1 MTIFSNNSIF
11 QPTNKHIKFYN
22 SKVNVVNGANVL
34 VDFPL
39 CDIKLDYN
47 QYQRL
52 SVTIPKETENF
63 VLSFPM
69 LGIKSTFLIIK
80 PKYPNSK
87 NPNNYMKWKFQYSS
101 DAKLSFT
108 NLLALTGTA
117 STPIPNLLID
127 NPSKCDIQLEV
138 LVSGVINDYLN
149 DTSAFLY
156 LNNLQFTDIKTLDET
171 NSGILAFY
179 NSQNELAGTLD
190 IIDVINVSKITNQN
204 RIVID
209 ESSTNNVVLD
219 FVDSYHTLQALSALN
234 WLLMDPNNRALPKV
248 ADEDEPIVTFT
259 PLVTGTDLLIE
270 LSNYNNNTFTKQDF
284 IDNAIASIFDAI
296 DGVMYA
302 TINDVTFYENNQVI
316 TNITT
321 TGTDY
326 QVHLNVS
333 DIAGNV
339 ASYILDTEVTLV
351 DTVPP
356 VITTTNNVTGTTL
369 TDVELSNYN
378 VITPLDILILSILSV
393 VDDVDGPIA
402 LSNVNTQLY
411 DSLLNP
417 INDISVIGSYTVE
430 FNVSDSSGNIAT
442 LNLNFDVI

>member
-11 QPTNKHIKFYN
+11 QPINKHIKFYN

-117 STPIPNLLID
+117 STPIPNILID
-127 NPSKCDIQLEV
+127 NPSTCDIQLEV
-138 LVSGVINDYLN
+138 LVSGIINDYLN

-190 IIDVINVSKITNQN
+190 IADVINVSKITNQN

-219 FVDSYHTLQALSALN
+219 FMDSYHTLQALSALN
-234 WLLMDPNNRALPKV
+234 WLLLDPNNRTLPKA

-259 PLVTGTDLLIE
+259 PLITGTDLLIE
-270 LSNYNNNTFTKQDF
+270 LSDYANNTFTKQDF
-284 IDNAIASIFDAI
+284 IDNAIDSIFDAI

-302 TINDVTFYENNQVI
+302 TINDVTFYQNTQ
-316 TNITT
+316 NITEIT
-321 TGTDY
+321 TIGTDF

-339 ASYILDTEVTLV
+339 ASYILDTEVTLL
-351 DTVPP
+351 DNIPP
-356 VITTTNNVTGTTL
+356 IITTTNNVTGTTL
-369 TDVELSNYN
+369 VDITLANYTT
-378 VITPLDILILSILSV
+378 ISPLDILLLSILSV

-411 DSLLNP
+411 DNLLNP
-417 INDISVIGSYTVE
+417 INDINVIGSYTIE
-430 FNVSDSSGNIAT
+430 FDVSDSSGNIT
-442 LNLNFDVI
+442 VLNLNFNVI